1 MRKLLVIVI
10 VICLFVTVLA
20 GCGKKDDVDIPGNQ
34 SSQTPATSDPT
45 GNSQTPATGNP
56 TEIQTQTDISTLTDA
71 EIYNFDPATNT
82 LKGFQESI
90 IGVTD
95 IIIPNEIEGSAVRI
109 IAANAFD
116 AKGLKSVVL
125 PSTLEKIEQYAFANN
140 SISEIVFPDSV
151 SVIETA
157 AFVDNKLTKLT
168 IPMGITEIAV
178 QAFSKNLIAELNL
191 PNTLTVIRR
200 SAFRSNLLTEINF
213 PSSLLVIE
221 SNAFQENLFENLVFN
236 DGLEV
241 IAGYAFDSNKLKSI
255 TIPASVKQIGYPTE
269 GATPVS
275 YYERFTFAYNN
286 LESVTI
292 LASDI
297 DMDSFLLTDNNYFKN
312 AYLKGGPGKYEG
324 TQIGKWEKVY

>member
-1 MRKLLVIVI
+1 MRKFLIVVLVM
-10 VICLFVTVLA
+10 CLFITVLA
-20 GCGKKDDVDIPGNQ
+20 GCSKKDEVDSPGNQ
-34 SSQTPATSDPT
+34 NSQPTATSNST
-45 GNSQTPATGNP
+45 GNSQPQTSNSP
-56 TEIQTQTDISTLTDA
+56 TEVQTQTDISTLTDA

-90 IGVTD
+90 VGVTD
-95 IIIPNEIEGSAVRI
+95 ITIPNEIDGSAVRI

-116 AKGLKSVVL
+116 GKGLNSVVL
-125 PSTLEKIEQYAFANN
+125 PNTLVKIEEYAFANN
-140 SISEIVFPDSV
+140 NISEIDFPDSL

-168 IPMGITEIAV
+168 IPNGFTEIAV
-178 QAFSKNLIAELNL
+178 QAFSKNQISELNL

-200 SAFRSNLLTEINF
+200 SAFRDNLLTEIDF

-221 SNAFQENLFENLVFN
+221 SNAFQENLFEDLVFN

-255 TIPASVKQIGYPTE
+255 TIPASIKQIGYPTE

-286 LESVTI
+286 LVSATI

-324 TQIGKWEKVY
+324 TQIGKWEKVN